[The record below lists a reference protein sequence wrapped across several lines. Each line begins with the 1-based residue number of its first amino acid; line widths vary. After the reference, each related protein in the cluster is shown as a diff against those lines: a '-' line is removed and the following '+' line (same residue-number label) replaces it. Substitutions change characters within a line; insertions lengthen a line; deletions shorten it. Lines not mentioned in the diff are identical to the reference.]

1 MQSICVRVFLSVCM
15 CTRHWAMEN
24 KTEKSKYG
32 QGSGEGLVNFPK
44 AHYLLWEQGEIKRKK
59 YNEIVFAT
67 KAHTYS
73 CTPAD
78 LTLTWKLRHVGQTRG
93 GWAAFAPS
101 SSYLP
106 VNGPTEKY
114 ETWTCCYLSLVW
126 FFVATA
132 SPRYKWRCRYR
143 YWRANTDT
151 AHNQQQTQI
160 HLHRYSMKCSK
171 WLCGCKSGSWRMLRY
186 VLRPI
191 PPLDFM
197 IKFYSFPSASL
208 DFMAS
213 PVATQRLSYSQLP
226 QNAAKDVNI
235 SKTISSRKLHLS
247 SPRALRLRNSFAF
260 GL

>member
-1 MQSICVRVFLSVCM
+1 VYVYASLSYGKQN
-15 CTRHWAMEN
+15 R
-24 KTEKSKYG
+24 KGKYG

-59 YNEIVFAT
+59 HNEIVFAT

-93 GWAAFAPS
+93 GWAAFPPS

-197 IKFYSFPSASL
+197 IKFYSFP
-208 DFMAS
+208 
-213 PVATQRLSYSQLP
+213 Q
-226 QNAAKDVNI
+226 
-235 SKTISSRKLHLS
+235 
-247 SPRALRLRNSFAF
+247 LRLTLWHLQLQLSDWATHNCRKMLPRTSTFPKRF
-260 GL
+260 HHVSCI